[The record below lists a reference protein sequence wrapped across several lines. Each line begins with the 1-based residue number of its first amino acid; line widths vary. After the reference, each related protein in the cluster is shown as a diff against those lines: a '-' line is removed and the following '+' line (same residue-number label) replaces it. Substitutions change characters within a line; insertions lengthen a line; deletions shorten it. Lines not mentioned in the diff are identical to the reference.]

1 MPLTV
6 LIADDEPAIL
16 LAVTEYLEDAGY
28 AVVTAGNGRAAW
40 EMMQRYRPHL
50 LVTDITMPQ
59 LDGYELVRRMRQQPS
74 FRLTP
79 VILLTA
85 RTETQERIR
94 GYQTGCDVYLPKPFE
109 LEELEAVIR
118 SLLDRSQMVQSEWQ
132 SRLQFQPP
140 DSEPASDSELMPNI
154 PDLTQREQEV
164 LELLVDGLSN
174 VQIGDRL
181 HLSPR
186 TIEKYVSS
194 LLQKTDSSNRAE
206 IVRFALERNLV
217 GIKMHSLSMP
227 KRPSRQGTAYP
238 VGPGKHPEADQS
250 HR

>member
-6 LIADDEPAIL
+6 LIVDDEPAIL
-16 LAVTEYLEDAGY
+16 LAIADYLEDVGY
-28 AVVTAGNGRAAW
+28 AVVTAGNGKTAW
-40 EMMQRYRPHL
+40 ELMQQYRPHL
-50 LVTDITMPQ
+50 LVTDVTMPQ
-59 LDGYELVRRMRQQPS
+59 LDGYELVRRMRKQPT

-109 LEELEAVIR
+109 LEELEAVVR
-118 SLLDRSQMVQSEWQ
+118 SLLDRTQMVQAELQ
-132 SRLQFQPP
+132 TRLQFQPELT
-140 DSEPASDSELMPNI
+140 DAEADLMPNI

-206 IVRFALERNLV
+206 IVRFALERNLI
-217 GIKMHSLSMP
+217 GMKMNSLATS
-227 KRPSRQGTAYP
+227 KRPLRHESAHLASPDR
-238 VGPGKHPEADQS
+238 HPEAN
-250 HR
+250 RLRR